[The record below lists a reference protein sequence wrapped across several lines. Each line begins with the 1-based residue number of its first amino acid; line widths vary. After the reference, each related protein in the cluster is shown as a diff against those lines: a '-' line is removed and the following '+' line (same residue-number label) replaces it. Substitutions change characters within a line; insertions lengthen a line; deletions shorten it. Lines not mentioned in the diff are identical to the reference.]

1 MTYPTWNTPAG
12 SLGTFPSQVAMS
24 IQLDATATLPA
35 TTITYTKISG
45 SFPNGVSM
53 DEEGLISGTPQIVSA
68 DTDYPLVIRAS
79 DELGNVTDRS
89 FRMTVSGVASPE
101 FTTPAGSILE
111 TNDSIWIELPI
122 QYTNPIP
129 TNEVYVRV
137 AQGKLPPGLEINT
150 TGLIR
155 GYPEAP
161 IINLNYP
168 SVFTSALSISGSV
181 INVLSTTNFEVNR
194 PIQFSGSLAYGGIV
208 FGITYYVKEILS
220 ATEFT
225 ISDTRDG
232 GQLLLADGIG
242 DMNVTLPQIQVGQPT
257 VQTFSFTLELS
268 SPLGDDYE
276 TYNITVAN
284 QNAPISD
291 GGPGLPYNT
300 RVPTILNTRPKT
312 FDVGEDDPTNY
323 GYYVF
328 PNDDINETYPP
339 SEPAYIGQYESGDYF
354 QFKMLGY
361 DFDGDA
367 LTYQYADLPL
377 GLAGDPVTGWI
388 TGVPIIAENS
398 ISNYTFSV
406 NVKKSG
412 FTATSP
418 TYQYKVRISND
429 VIGDITWVTPT
440 DLGTMYNSET
450 SVLSVVANSDVELT
464 YRVASGALPPNLQ
477 LLSNG
482 EISGVVAYQPTEE
495 FLVPGSETSFTFS
508 VEAFSDLYPAVTST
522 KQFTIKI
529 VQEFT
534 QPTDTLY
541 IKCVPSVE
549 DRNLIKQLLENP
561 AIIPESYLYRAEDS
575 NFGKASSIV
584 YQHAYGIYASDFEE
598 YVAAITKNHYWRN
611 ITLGELKTA
620 QARNSAGEIVYEVV
634 YSEVIDNLINPQGQ
648 SVSEEIDWPR
658 PIPLNLGPWYTSA
671 TDIYT
676 SYIGASLQGQ
686 DLETEVVTESQLL
699 TAENGLSLLT
709 ELGQPAY
716 YTSLTP
722 GFARLLYP
730 NSLVNMRSRVGANL
744 GQEYDFR
751 LLPKWMTSQQANGS
765 TLGFTPAWVIAY
777 CKPGYAQTV
786 LNNIQTMWVDALDRP
801 YTLNEI
807 NFRID
812 RFTVDK
818 SITYN
823 YDNNVSPPAWTT
835 LPSATPSPDPKNT
848 KDFHV
853 LFPRKTILPD
863 ERNISG

>member
-12 SLGTFPSQVAMS
+12 SLGTFPSEVAMS
-24 IQLDATATLPA
+24 IQLSATATLPA
-35 TTITYTKISG
+35 TQITYTKISG
-45 SFPNGVSM
+45 SFPTGVSM
-53 DEEGLISGTPQIVSA
+53 DEEGLILGTPEIVSE
-68 DTDYPLVIRAS
+68 DTNYSLVIRAT
-79 DELGNVTDRS
+79 DDLGGITDRS
-89 FRMTVSGVASPE
+89 FRLTISGVASPK
-101 FTTPAGSILE
+101 FTTPAGSILD
-111 TNDSIWIELPI
+111 TNDSVWIELPI
-122 QYTNPIP
+122 EYSNPIA
-129 TNEVYVRV
+129 TNDVFVRV
-137 AQGKLPPGLEINT
+137 AQGQLPPGLEINT
-150 TGLIR
+150 AGLIR

-168 SVFTSALSISGSV
+168 AITTSALSISGSV
-181 INVLSTTNFEVNR
+181 INVLSTANFQVNR
-194 PIQFSGSLAYGGIV
+194 PIQFSGALAYGGIQ
-208 FGITYYVKEILS
+208 FGVTYYVRQIIS

-225 ISDTRDG
+225 ISDTIDG
-232 GQLLLADGIG
+232 SQLALSDGIG

-257 VQTFSFTLELS
+257 VQTYSFTLELIS
-268 SPLGDDYE
+268 DLGEDFE

-284 QNAPISD
+284 QNAPISA

-312 FDVGEDDPTNY
+312 FDVGVDDPTNY
-323 GYYVF
+323 GYYLF
-328 PNDDINETYPP
+328 PNDNENLTYPP
-339 SEPAYIGQYESGDYF
+339 SDSAYLGQYESGDYF

-367 LTYQYADLPL
+367 LTYQYADLPI
-377 GLAGDPVTGWI
+377 GLTGDPVTGWI
-388 TGVPIIAENS
+388 TGTPIIADDS
-398 ISNYTFSV
+398 ISKYEFSV
-406 NVKKSG
+406 NVKKSS

-418 TYQYKVRISND
+418 TFKYTFTLSND
-429 VIGDITWVTPT
+429 VLGDITWVTPAN
-440 DLGTMYNSET
+440 LGTMFNSET
-450 SVLSVVANSDVELT
+450 SVLSVVAECDVELN
-464 YRVASGALPPNLQ
+464 YRLVSGSLPPNLQ
-477 LLSNG
+477 VLSNG

-495 FLVPGSETSFTFS
+495 FLVPDSETSFTFAI
-508 VEAFSDLYPAVTST
+508 EAYSPLYPVVTST
-522 KQFTIKI
+522 KEFTVKV

-561 AIIPESYLYRAEDS
+561 AIIPDSYLYRAEDS
-575 NFGKASSIV
+575 NFGKASSII
-584 YQHAYGIYASDFEE
+584 YQHVYGIYASDFEE
-598 YVAAITKNHYWRN
+598 YVDAITKNHYWRN

-620 QARNSAGEIVYEVV
+620 RATNNAGEVVYEVV
-634 YSEVIDNLINPQGQ
+634 YSEVIDNLINPEGQ

-686 DLETEVVTESQLL
+686 DLETEVVTENQLL

-751 LLPKWMTSQQANGS
+751 LLPKWMTSQQADGS

-777 CKPGYAQTV
+777 CKPGYAQTA
-786 LNNIQTMWVDALDRP
+786 LNNIQTMWVDALDNP

>member
-1 MTYPTWNTPAG
+1 MTYPTWVTPAG
-12 SLGTFPSQVAMS
+12 ALGTFPSQVALS
-24 IQLDATATLPA
+24 IQLEATATLPA
-35 TTITYTKISG
+35 TQIIYTRISG
-45 SFPNGVSM
+45 SFPTGVSM
-53 DEEGLISGTPQIVSA
+53 DEEGLISGIPQIVSS
-68 DTDYPLVIRAS
+68 DTNYPLVIRAT
-79 DELGNVTDRS
+79 DDLGGITDRS
-89 FRMTVSGVASPE
+89 FRMVISGVASPR
-101 FTTPAGSILE
+101 FITPAGSILN
-111 TNDSIWIELPI
+111 TNDSLWIELPI
-122 QYTNPIP
+122 EYSNPIS
-129 TNEVYVRV
+129 TNEVFIRV
-137 AQGKLPPGLEINT
+137 AQGQLPPGLEINT
-150 TGLIR
+150 DGLIR
-155 GYPEAP
+155 GYPKAP

-168 SVFTSALSISGSV
+168 AVYTSALSISNSV
-181 INVLSTTNFEVNR
+181 INVLSTTNFQVNR
-194 PIQFSGSLAYGGIV
+194 PVQFSGSVAYGGIV
-208 FGITYYVKEILS
+208 FGITYYVKEIIS

-232 GQLLLADGIG
+232 GQLILADSVG
-242 DMNVTLPQIQVGQPT
+242 DMNITLPQITVGQPT
-257 VQTFSFTLELS
+257 VQTYSFTLELNS
-268 SPLGDDYE
+268 ALGEDFE

-284 QNAPISD
+284 QNSPISD

-300 RVPTILNTRPKT
+300 RVPTILNTRPET
-312 FDVGEDDPTNY
+312 FDVGADDPINY

-328 PNDDINETYPP
+328 PNNDINQTYAP
-339 SEPAYIGQYESGDYF
+339 SNPAYIGQFQSGDYF
-354 QFKMLGY
+354 QFKMLGL

-377 GLAGDPVTGWI
+377 GLSGDPVTGWI
-388 TGVPIIAENS
+388 TGIPVIAEDS
-398 ISNYTFSV
+398 VSKFSFSV
-406 NVKKSG
+406 NVKKSS

-418 TYQYKVRISND
+418 TFQFSLRITND
-429 VIGDITWVTPT
+429 IIGDVTWVTPT
-440 DLGTMYNSET
+440 NLGTMYNSET
-450 SVLSVVANSDVELT
+450 SVLSVVAESDVELS
-464 YRVASGALPPNLQ
+464 YRLVSGSLPPNLQ
-477 LLSNG
+477 ILSNG
-482 EISGVVAYQPTEE
+482 EISGVVAYQPTEN
-495 FLVPGSETSFTFS
+495 FLIPGSSTSFTFEI
-508 VEAFSDLYPAVTST
+508 EAYSPLFPVITST
-522 KQFTIKI
+522 KQFTIN
-529 VQEFT
+529 VLQEFT

-549 DRNLIKQLLENP
+549 DRILIKQLLENP
-561 AIIPESYLYRAEDS
+561 AIIPDSYLYRAEDS
-575 NFGKASSIV
+575 NFGKASSII

-620 QARNSAGEIVYEVV
+620 QARNSAGEVVYEVV
-634 YSEVIDNLINPQGQ
+634 YSEVIDNLINPEGQ

-686 DLETEVVTESQLL
+686 DIETEVVIENQLL
-699 TAENGLSLLT
+699 TAENGLTFLT

-730 NSLVNMRSRVGANL
+730 NSLVNMRTRVGANL

-751 LLPKWMTSQQANGS
+751 LLPKWMTSQQEDGS
-765 TLGFTPAWVIAY
+765 TLGYTPAWVIAY

-786 LNNIQTMWVDALDRP
+786 LNNIETMWVDTLDRP